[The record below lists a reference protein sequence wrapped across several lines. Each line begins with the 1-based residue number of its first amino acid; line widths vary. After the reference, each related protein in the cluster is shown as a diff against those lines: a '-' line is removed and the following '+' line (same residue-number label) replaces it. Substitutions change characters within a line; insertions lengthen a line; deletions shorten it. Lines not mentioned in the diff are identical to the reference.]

1 VVRSTPASVLGK
13 VAVLLDAF
21 GPETNEMGL
30 NELARATGLPK
41 ATVHRLAGELV
52 AAGFLE
58 RSGTNYA
65 LGPHLFELGQRVPRR
80 RLLREA
86 ALPFLEDVFVA
97 TRETVHLAVVDGL
110 EVVYVERIAG
120 HRSPEIPSAV
130 AGRLPLHCTATGKA
144 LLANGP
150 AELLTGVLAAGLER
164 RTPFTIVVPALLVE
178 ELAKV
183 RTSGIAFEREE
194 TRISFVSVAA
204 PVFGR
209 KGQVL
214 AAISVTGPRQRLDPV
229 SSAGVVRLAARGLTR
244 VLAGTVVDL

>member
-1 VVRSTPASVLGK
+1 M
-13 VAVLLDAF
+13 AVLLDAF

-41 ATVHRLAGELV
+41 TTVHRLAGELV
-52 AAGFLE
+52 AVGFLE

-65 LGPHLFELGQRVPRR
+65 LGSHLFELGQRVPRR
-80 RLLREA
+80 RHLREA

-110 EVVYVERIAG
+110 EVIYVERIAG
-120 HRSPEIPSAV
+120 HRAPKTPSAV

-150 AELLTGVLAAGLER
+150 PELLDGVLAAGLKR

-183 RTSGIAFEREE
+183 RTSGIAIEREE
-194 TRISFVSVAA
+194 TRNGFVSVAA

-209 KGQVL
+209 GGHVL
-214 AAISVTGPRQRLDPV
+214 AAISVTGPRQRLDPDV
-229 SSAGVVRLAARGLTR
+229 SAGVVRSAARGLTR
-244 VLAGTVVDL
+244 VLVGTVGIDDLGANSGIMSA